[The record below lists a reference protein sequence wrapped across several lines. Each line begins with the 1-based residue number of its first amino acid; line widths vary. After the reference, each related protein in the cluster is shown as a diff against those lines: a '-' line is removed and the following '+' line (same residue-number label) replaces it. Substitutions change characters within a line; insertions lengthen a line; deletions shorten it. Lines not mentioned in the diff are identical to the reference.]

1 MAVLVN
7 HLLING
13 LQSVASSY
21 TTASI
26 SPTAN
31 RLVVLTVFNEKTNPT
46 TVPTVTGAGMTWTN
60 FFSRES
66 ASKNTKRVTMFRALS
81 TSPGSGALTIDFGGT
96 NQAVCGWN
104 ITEFDGIDTSG
115 SNGANAIV
123 QSVGNDNNTAGNTGL
138 TVTLAAFSSSSNA
151 THGVVAWGSGT
162 AITQGSGFT
171 ELGEVQAG
179 PEYQSQWRNDNDTT
193 VDWTWAS
200 NTDSSIGAAIE
211 IKGDIAT
218 TSTSITTS
226 TSTTST
232 SSSTTTSTSTS
243 TTVSVTT
250 STSTTSTSKTTST
263 TTTSTSTT
271 STSTSTTSTS
281 TSTTS
286 TSTTL
291 DLKFSVERI

>member
-1 MAVLVN
+1 M
-7 HLLING
+7 
-13 LQSVASSY
+13 ASSY
-21 TTASI
+21 GTASI

-31 RLVVLTVFNEKTNPT
+31 RLVVLTVYNEKANPT

-66 ASKNTKRVTMFRALS
+66 TSKNTKRITMFRALS
-81 TSPGSGALTIDFGGT
+81 SSPGSGGLTISFGGT
-96 NQAVCGWN
+96 NQALCGWN
-104 ITEFDGIDTSG
+104 ITEFAGIDTG
-115 SNGANAIV
+115 GTNGANAIV
-123 QSVGNDNNTAGNTGL
+123 QSAGNDNNTSGNTGL
-138 TVTLAAFSSSSNA
+138 TVTLAAFSNASNA
-151 THGVVAWGSGT
+151 THGVVAWGSAT

-171 ELGEVQAG
+171 ELGETTAPNVSY
-179 PEYQSQWRNDNDTT
+179 ESQWRNDNDTT

-200 NTDSSIGAAIE
+200 ATDSSLGCSIE
-211 IKGDIAT
+211 IAADVAT

-232 SSSTTTSTSTS
+232 SSSTTTSSSTSTS
-243 TTVSVTT
+243 TTVSVTI
-250 STSTTSTSKTTST
+250 STSTTSSSTST

-271 STSTSTTSTS
+271 TTSTSTTTTS